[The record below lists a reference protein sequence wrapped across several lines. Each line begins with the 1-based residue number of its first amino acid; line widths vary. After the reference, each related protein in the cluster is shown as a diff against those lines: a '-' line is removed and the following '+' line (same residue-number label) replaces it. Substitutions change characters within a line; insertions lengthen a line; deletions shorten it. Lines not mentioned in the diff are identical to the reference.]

1 MIMQLNFPAECFA
14 GLPVLSVFADSAEA
28 RRKSIQQIRRALE
41 LRSLSSICIKQKEF
55 QQQNRY
61 GVLLLVQQ
69 FDLVIID
76 AESDDPAPQRKLDA
90 ARESVPGFELLS
102 GGDDGAMEQFV
113 DRLVM
118 RMNALVQQTPVWGCI
133 LIGGK
138 SSRMGQPKHLIEDQQ
153 KITWLERTV
162 KILAPLVDGI
172 VVSGNGRLPERLA
185 ETIRLADVPG
195 VAGPLTG
202 IVAACRWQPMVS
214 WLLVAC
220 DMPHIETEAIQW
232 LLSDRHV
239 GCWGRVPKL
248 AESKRAEPLLAWYDF
263 RAGQIFE
270 ELVSKR
276 NLRIGDAAV
285 HPKIDTPLIPE
296 ALRQSWQNINTPDQL
311 PASPA

>member
-1 MIMQLNFPAECFA
+1 MIIQFNFPATDFA
-14 GLPVLSVFADSAEA
+14 DLPVLSVSANSVEA
-28 RRKSIQQIRRALE
+28 RRKSIKQIRRALE
-41 LRSLSSICIKQKEF
+41 LRSLSSTCIRQKESGH
-55 QQQNRY
+55 QHRY
-61 GVLLLVQQ
+61 GVLSLIQQ
-69 FDLVIID
+69 YDLVIID
-76 AESDDPAPQRKLDA
+76 AENDDPALQCKPGA
-90 ARESVPGFELLS
+90 ASESIPGVQLLS
-102 GGDDGAMEQFV
+102 GSDDEAMKQFV

-118 RMNALVQQTPVWGCI
+118 WMNTLVQQTPVWGCI

-162 KILAPLVDGI
+162 AILAPLVDGI

-185 ETIRLADVPG
+185 ETTRLADVPG
-195 VAGPLTG
+195 VSGPLTG

-220 DMPHIETEAIQW
+220 DMPNIATEAIQW
-232 LLSDRHV
+232 LLSDRHA

-270 ELVSKR
+270 ELVYNR

-296 ALRQSWQNINTPDQL
+296 ALHQSWQNINTPDQL